1 MTLPACPFIPVFRA
15 YAFVARP
22 GTLHGLFLGNPSW
35 KQGNVYGQFRIADT
49 SICNSSWN
57 LDDIDGLIV
66 VCETGQRYATCW
78 SDCKISPEDLL
89 LPESAPIL
97 RAASLEQPESPET
110 NTVSTHPDPEPASD
124 SFRSSATAPART
136 QTPSFSWKRLT
147 ESYPHV
153 TPFFDEEIH
162 NCLQLSPK
170 DFPFLALSEFPVA
183 TTSFFSMAATPSSIF
198 FSERWNTR
206 TPSATFWLSPAS
218 MRSGNGCSPICSVSP
233 TLSPP
238 GQKLHSPDISAT
250 GTGRSTPNRK
260 IPILYPPNLNRGIVF
275 RKNLLKIL
283 QLLARVRREYR
294 TNHLLRLFIVLQK
307 IPPAPGKPLPMAS
320 ISSRL

>member
-89 LPESAPIL
+89 LPESASIL

-124 SFRSSATAPART
+124 SFRSSDTAPART

-170 DFPFLALSEFPVA
+170 DHFSSWLFRSFLWQQPVFLYGSHA
-183 TTSFFSMAATPSSIF
+183 FQHFLLGKMEHEDTICYILAVPGIYE
-198 FSERWNTR
+198 ERER
-206 TPSATFWLSPAS
+206 
-218 MRSGNGCSPICSVSP
+218 
-233 TLSPP
+233 
-238 GQKLHSPDISAT
+238 
-250 GTGRSTPNRK
+250 
-260 IPILYPPNLNRGIVF
+260 
-275 RKNLLKIL
+275 
-283 QLLARVRREYR
+283 LLA
-294 TNHLLRLFIVLQK
+294 NLFGF
-307 IPPAPGKPLPMAS
+307 PYF
-320 ISSRL
+320 